1 MERASTLN
9 MEQRIIPYEQ
19 IVKQETFNNDSN
31 TVTRQT
37 NKQTNNNSNKNNI

>member
-19 IVKQETFNNDSN
+19 IVKQEALDHDSN
-31 TVTRQT
+31 TVTR
-37 NKQTNNNSNKNNI
+37 

>member
-19 IVKQETFNNDSN
+19 IVKKETLNNDSN